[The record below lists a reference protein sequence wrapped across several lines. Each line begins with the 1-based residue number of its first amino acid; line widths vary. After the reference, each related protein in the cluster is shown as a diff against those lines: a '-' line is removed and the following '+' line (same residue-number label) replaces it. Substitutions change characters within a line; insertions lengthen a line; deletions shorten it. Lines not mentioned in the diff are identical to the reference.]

1 MVFLII
7 DDDASQREFLRESLA
22 VIGYDTVIEAV
33 DGLDGYTKLKENKVD
48 FIFSDWSMPVL
59 NGLEFIALVKAN
71 DDFKNIP
78 IVMVT
83 SKGNTSDVVIAL
95 KFKVNNYIVKP
106 YTPTL
111 LEQKIKE
118 VLSYLKP
125 DKDSLSQAK

>member
-1 MVFLII
+1 MVFLVI
-7 DDDASQREFLRESLA
+7 DDDASQREFLIESLK
-22 VIGYDTVIEAV
+22 VIGYDKIIEAV
-33 DGLDGYTKLKENKVD
+33 DGLDAYTKLKENKVD

-71 DDFKNIP
+71 DSLKNIP

-83 SKGNTSDVVIAL
+83 SKGNTADVVIAL

-106 YTPTL
+106 YTPIL

-118 VLSYLKP
+118 VLSFIKP
-125 DKDSLSQAK
+125 DNEPLAQP